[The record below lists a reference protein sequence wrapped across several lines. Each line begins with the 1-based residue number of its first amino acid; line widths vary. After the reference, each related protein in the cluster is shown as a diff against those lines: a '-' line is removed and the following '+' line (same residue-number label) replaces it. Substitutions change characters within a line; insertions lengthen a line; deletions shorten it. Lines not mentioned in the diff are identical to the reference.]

1 MKIKLVHRINIRK
14 IASKVSWFHR
24 TFESLDFESIYVD
37 TNLHSN
43 STNDEK
49 SFILGYRQTRRNIKI
64 IKIYDIIL
72 IILENGRHY
81 QKFSIYSNIQTNDK
95 QTGLQHLIV

>member
-14 IASKVSWFHR
+14 IASEVSWFHR

-49 SFILGYRQTRRNIKI
+49 SSTN
-64 IKIYDIIL
+64 
-72 IILENGRHY
+72 
-81 QKFSIYSNIQTNDK
+81 QKEY
-95 QTGLQHLIV
+95 